1 MKLAVTTGLV
11 LLGALVVT
19 VARIEGSFVRAA
31 TRAEAQEAHMSTLT
45 FTKTLDDGTV
55 VTLTVTQKQGET
67 TEQFMA
73 RARAE
78 WAAFCAEFGG

>member
-1 MKLAVTTGLV
+1 VQALV
-11 LLGALVVT
+11 LIMLGLLVVT
-19 VARIEGSFVRAA
+19 AARIEGSMGRAV
-31 TRAEAQEAHMSTLT
+31 TRSDAREAHMSTLT
-45 FTKTLDDGTV
+45 FSKTLDDGTV